1 MDVYAEVAALK
12 KSHVSRTKLS
22 SLDVNV
28 MSIPLIQV
36 LKRAYDVIPS
46 WTIWRWLQRTKLYD
60 TYASEDGSLGLDGSG
75 RSLSLAF
82 KTKKCMYFG

>member
-12 KSHVSRTKLS
+12 RTRVFRTELS
-22 SLDVNV
+22 SLDVNETTL
-28 MSIPLIQV
+28 PLI
-36 LKRAYDVIPS
+36 KYSRG
-46 WTIWRWLQRTKLYD
+46 LQRHLELANMEVVTENKLYD

-75 RSLSLAF
+75 RSLSLAL